1 MPTPAHTPGPWKTS
15 ETVHSDGYTGKHYWT
30 IYPQHAPADIIVA
43 LPVASDKENDRAEAN
58 ARLIASAPTLAREH
72 AEMRQELSALASILD
87 GLVASMDMRSG
98 FAQQTRH
105 RVETARALLARIEGG
120 QG

>member
-72 AEMRQELSALASILD
+72 AEMR
-87 GLVASMDMRSG
+87 
-98 FAQQTRH
+98 
-105 RVETARALLARIEGG
+105 ALLAHVAANGCGPAPSPGDGGGEGWDERAG
-120 QG
+120 RG

>member
-1 MPTPAHTPGPWKTS
+1 MTTPAHTPGPWKTT

-72 AEMRQELSALASILD
+72 AEMRERLEITAHEAHKAHRAFWSAFDECNVELCINN
-87 GLVASMDMRSG
+87 
-98 FAQQTRH
+98 
-105 RVETARALLARIEGG
+105 RALLARIEKGE
-120 QG
+120 